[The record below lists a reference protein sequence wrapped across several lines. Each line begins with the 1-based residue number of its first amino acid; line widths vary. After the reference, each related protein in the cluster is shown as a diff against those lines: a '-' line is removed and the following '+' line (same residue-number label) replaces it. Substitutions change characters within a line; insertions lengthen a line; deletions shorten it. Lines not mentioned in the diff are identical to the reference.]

1 MLLELKIVI
10 VAQDRFLFIRLIIF
24 YLTQK
29 SKSLW
34 FYKGDKSILRLL
46 LDLEKSIA
54 IREQKKNKKSI
65 NRYQSK

>member
-29 SKSLW
+29 S
-34 FYKGDKSILRLL
+34 ILGLL

-54 IREQKKNKKSI
+54 IREQKNKSI

>member
-34 FYKGDKSILRLL
+34 FYMGDKSILGLL

-54 IREQKKNKKSI
+54 IREQKNKSI

>member
-34 FYKGDKSILRLL
+34 FYMGDKSILGLL

-54 IREQKKNKKSI
+54 IREQKNK
-65 NRYQSK
+65 

>member
-29 SKSLW
+29 S
-34 FYKGDKSILRLL
+34 ILGLL

-54 IREQKKNKKSI
+54 IREQKNK
-65 NRYQSK
+65 

>member
-34 FYKGDKSILRLL
+34 FCEGDKSILGLL

-54 IREQKKNKKSI
+54 IREQKNKKSI

>member
-1 MLLELKIVI
+1 MLLELKSVI

-34 FYKGDKSILRLL
+34 FYMGDKSILGLL

-54 IREQKKNKKSI
+54 IREQKNKSI